1 MPENLTPQNQ
11 WETEFQVPLPGEPR
25 NIGPLRTLF
34 QRLLNRTERLK
45 NRIGEILGTAWDATP
60 PATIAE
66 LNSRLAEVEAFQG
79 GTTLS
84 AHRTASV
91 LDHPDGSVTTP
102 KLADGAVTNIK
113 LADGS
118 VSTSKLADNSVT
130 AAKLAPGA
138 TPYDLALYVAGA
150 PQANATLLQLVAPRS
165 LTIPT
170 SGHQVRCA
178 VAPAA
183 NWTATIYK
191 NGTSVGTITISAGQT
206 TGSVSIASSVSLV
219 AGDTLTIV
227 APSTADSSLR
237 GLSVVLQGVV

>member
-25 NIGPLRTLF
+25 NIGPLKTLF

-66 LNSRLAEVEAFQG
+66 LNTRLANVEAA
-79 GTTLS
+79 T
-84 AHRTASV
+84 
-91 LDHPDGSVTTP
+91 
-102 KLADGAVTNIK
+102 GAV
-113 LADGS
+113 
-118 VSTSKLADNSVT
+118 
-130 AAKLAPGA
+130 
-138 TPYDLALYVAGA
+138 PYDLALYVPGA
-150 PQANATLLQLVAPRS
+150 VQANATLLQLVAPRS
-165 LTIPT
+165 LNIPT

-183 NWTATIYK
+183 SWTATIKK
-191 NGTSVGTITISAGQT
+191 NDTQVGTITINSGQT
-206 TGSVSIASSVSLV
+206 TGSVSLSSAVSLAV
-219 AGDTLTIV
+219 GDTLTIV
-227 APSTADSSLR
+227 APSSTDSSLR

>member
-25 NIGPLRTLF
+25 NIGPLKTIF

-45 NRIGEILGTAWDATP
+45 GRIADILGVAWDATP
-60 PATIAE
+60 PATISA
-66 LNSRLAEVEAFQG
+66 LNTRLANVEANQG
-79 GTTLS
+79 S
-84 AHRTASV
+84 I
-91 LDHPDGSVTTP
+91 PDGSVTTT
-102 KLADGAVTNIK
+102 KLADGA
-113 LADGS
+113 
-118 VSTSKLADNSVT
+118 VT

-150 PQANATLLQLVAPRS
+150 VQANATLLRLVAPRS
-165 LTIPT
+165 ITLPT

-183 NWTATIYK
+183 NWTATINK
-191 NGTSVGTITISAGQT
+191 NGGSVGTISISAGQT
-206 TGSVSIASSVSLV
+206 TGSISIASAVSLT

-237 GLSVVLQGVV
+237 GLSVVLQGVT